1 MKRREFL
8 FKSSATLAAVAAS
21 DLWVSR
27 VMAGEAVPMG
37 ASLLDT
43 YFHVTRADIAKVLAA
58 TVAKGAEFA
67 DAFFEYRIT
76 SNLSFEEDIVK
87 SARRGIVQGVGIR
100 AVKGDQIGFA
110 FTEDLT
116 LQSMLDA
123 ANAAAAIAA
132 DNVAKARIVGMNEV
146 KPKNLYPISELA
158 TSTELTKKLNFIKEA
173 NTAAK
178 AYDSK
183 IVRVNIGFNDEVKH
197 VAYANSDGVYW
208 EDSQPLFMFQ
218 ASCVAEDGKK
228 RETGYRGGGGRIGM
242 EYFNK
247 TTAAAIGKEAA
258 RIAIVNLGAQEA
270 EAGIQAVVLGPAE
283 SAVLL
288 HEAVGHGLE
297 ADFNYKKLSNYS
309 GRVGQKVASDQCT
322 VIDEGLFE
330 NMRGTINVDD
340 EGNAP
345 QATTLIENGILRGY
359 MNDRISAKQLGVKPS
374 GNGRRQAY
382 NHPPMPRMT
391 NTYLKPGKYSAEEIL
406 KTVKDGVYAK
416 GFTGG
421 QVDIT
426 KGDFTFSCSECYKIE
441 DGKITTPLKGVTLVG
456 NGPDVMTKVTMV
468 GNDLKFTD
476 GGWTCGKNGQQVPV
490 GMGISTVKVSEIT
503 VGGTKIKP
511 QVALGEFR
519 EVGKNVA

>member
-8 FKSSATLAAVAAS
+8 VNSSAALAAVAAS
-21 DLWVSR
+21 DLWVGK
-27 VMAGEAVPMG
+27 VMAGETNVYG

-43 YFHVTRADIAKVLAA
+43 YFHVTKADINKVIASTL
-58 TVAKGAEFA
+58 AKGAEFA
-67 DAFFEYRIT
+67 DVFFEYRIST
-76 SNLSFEEDIVK
+76 NLSFEEDIVK

-110 FTEDLT
+110 FTEDLS
-116 LQSMLDA
+116 LPSMMDA

-132 DNVAKARIVGMNEV
+132 DNVAKARIVGMSDV
-146 KPKNLYPISELA
+146 KPKDLYPIAELA
-158 TSTELTKKLNFIKEA
+158 TSTELTKKLTFIKEA
-173 NTAAK
+173 NVAAK
-178 AYDSK
+178 AYDPK
-183 IVRVNIGFNDEVKH
+183 IVRVNVGFNDEVKH
-197 VAYANSDGVYW
+197 IAYANSDGVYW
-208 EDSQPLFMFQ
+208 EDSQPLFMFNTF
-218 ASCVAEDGKK
+218 CIAEDGKL
-228 RETGYRGGGGRIGM
+228 RENGYKGGGGRIGM

-247 TTAAAIGKEAA
+247 TKAADIGKEAA

-270 EAGIQAVVLGPAE
+270 EAGVQTVVLGPSE

-322 VIDEGLFE
+322 VVDEGLFA

-340 EGNAP
+340 EGNPP

-391 NTYLKPGKYSAEEIL
+391 NTYLKSGKYSSEEIL
-406 KTVKDGVYAK
+406 KSVKDGVYAK

-441 DGKITTPLKGVTLVG
+441 NGKITVPLKGVTLVG

-476 GGWTCGKNGQQVPV
+476 GGWTCGKNGQMVPV
-490 GMGISTVKVSEIT
+490 GMGISTVKVSDIT
-503 VGGTKIKP
+503 VGGTKVKP
-511 QVALGEFR
+511 PVA
-519 EVGKNVA
+519 

>member
-8 FKSSATLAAVAAS
+8 MSSSAALAAVAAS
-21 DLWVSR
+21 DLWVGR
-27 VMAGEAVPMG
+27 VMAGEAYGYG

-43 YFHVTRADIAKVLAA
+43 YFHVTKADISKVIASA
-58 TVAKGAEFA
+58 VTKGAEFA
-67 DAFFEYRIT
+67 DVFFEYRIT

-100 AVKGDQIGFA
+100 AVRGDQIGFA
-110 FTEDLT
+110 FTEDLS
-116 LQSMLDA
+116 LESMMQA

-132 DNVAKARIVGMNEV
+132 DNVAKARIVGMSDV
-146 KPKNLYPISELA
+146 KPKNLYPIAELA
-158 TSTELTKKLNFIKEA
+158 TSTELTKKLTFIKEA
-173 NTAAK
+173 NAAAK
-178 AYDSK
+178 AYDPK

-197 VAYANSDGVYW
+197 VAYANSDGIYW
-208 EDSQPLFMFQ
+208 EDSQPLFMFN
-218 ASCVAEDGKK
+218 ATCVAEDGKK
-228 RETGYRGGGGRIGM
+228 RETGYTGGGGRIGM

-247 TTAAAIGKEAA
+247 RKAADIGKEAA
-258 RIAIVNLGAQEA
+258 RISIVNLGAEEA
-270 EAGIQAVVLGPAE
+270 EAGVQTVVLGPAE

-322 VIDEGLFE
+322 VIDEGLFA

-391 NTYLKPGKYSAEEIL
+391 NTYLQPGKYSAEEIL
-406 KTVKDGVYAK
+406 KTVKEGVYAK

-441 DGKITTPLKGVTLVG
+441 NGKITVPLKGVTLVG

-503 VGGTKIKP
+503 VGGTKVKP

-519 EVGKNVA
+519 EVRNVA